1 MPALT
6 KQQVND
12 LYSGMIAPQGGLYQ
26 PGPPVMLPPVGMS
39 GGSNAT
45 ALGNALLSGDSGQLY
60 DVANDPSMPVSGGFQ
75 SGTWANPL
83 KPQLKDA
90 GIPNTPYMAY
100 VTGKDESRLPSETP
114 AQKAIDIVVRGGA
127 PDALRLGQALTGGA
141 WSGMHPVDS
150 MGLPV
155 DSDIP
160 TNSPR
165 YVPRTTGLAS
175 IGQPRVTAPAY
186 HQALTAAAQKY
197 GVPAQTIHQQLM
209 QPSDPLQQK
218 VLAAQQQ
225 GEVYDRSKDPSF
237 NPNGASAQWKL

>member
-26 PGPPVMLPPVGMS
+26 PGPPVMLPPVGMGGGNS
-39 GGSNAT
+39 ASALGSALLADKVDGSNPLQYDMLADQFNVT
-45 ALGNALLSGDSGQLY
+45 DS
-60 DVANDPSMPVSGGFQ
+60 
-75 SGTWANPL
+75 NPF
-83 KPQLKDA
+83 KPQLRDA
-90 GIPNTPYMAY
+90 GMPNTPYMAY

-114 AQKAIDIVVRGGA
+114 AQKAINIVVRGGA

-141 WSGMHPVDS
+141 WNGMHPVDS

-165 YVPRTTGLAS
+165 YVPRTSGLAS

-197 GVPAQTIHQQLM
+197 GVPAATIHQQLM

-225 GEVYDRSKDPSF
+225 GQTYDRSRDPSF
-237 NPNGASAQWKL
+237 NPNGGANGGSYSH